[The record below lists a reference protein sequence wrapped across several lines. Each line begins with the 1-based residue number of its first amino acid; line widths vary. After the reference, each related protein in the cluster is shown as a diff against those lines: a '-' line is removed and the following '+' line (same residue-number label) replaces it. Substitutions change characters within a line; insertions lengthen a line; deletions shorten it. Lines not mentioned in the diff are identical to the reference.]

1 MTYILDTNIISY
13 IIKNQDYALI
23 DKFEK
28 LSKNNSIVV
37 SSITVAELYY
47 GVRKKSSQKLEALV
61 NEFLLPLQRLAFDE
75 KAAYEYGNIRA
86 ELELKGKIIGPN
98 DLLIAAHARSLDA
111 VLITNNT
118 KEFQR
123 VENLV
128 IENWVS

>member
-1 MTYILDTNIISY
+1 LTYILDTNIISY